1 MLIVA
6 LTGGIGSGKSLAG
19 QYFSELGAVVVDSD
33 QLSRDVIER
42 GTDGFDEVL
51 ARFGDAIL
59 TNGEIDRKKLGEVV
73 FSNPQSREDLEN
85 IIHPRVRE
93 AFAEIV
99 ESAEETDIVINQ
111 IPLLVETDGADRFD
125 RVITVIST
133 LELRIERLEKRGLP
147 SYEITKRIDAQVS
160 DQERI
165 DIADFIIEN
174 NGSEDDL
181 LREVESV
188 FEELQ
193 RELSE

>member
-125 RVITVIST
+125 RVITVISS
-133 LELRIERLEKRGLP
+133 LELRIERLKKRGLP

>member
-133 LELRIERLEKRGLP
+133 LELRIERLKKRGLP

-193 RELSE
+193 RVLSE

>member
-59 TNGEIDRKKLGEVV
+59 TNGEIDRKKLGQVV

>member
-19 QYFSELGAVVVDSD
+19 QYFSDLGAVVVDSD

-73 FSNPQSREDLEN
+73 FSDPQSREDLEN

-93 AFAEIV
+93 AFAQIV

-125 RVITVIST
+125 RVITVISS
-133 LELRIERLEKRGLP
+133 LELRIERLKKRGLP

-160 DQERI
+160 DEERI